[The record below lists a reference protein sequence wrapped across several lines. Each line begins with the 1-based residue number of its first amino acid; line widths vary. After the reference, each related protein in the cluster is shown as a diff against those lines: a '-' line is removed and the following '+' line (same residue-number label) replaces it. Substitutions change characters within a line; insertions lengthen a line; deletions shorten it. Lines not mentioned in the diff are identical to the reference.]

1 MRKIIIAVAVL
12 LALIAGGVF
21 YLFSSLDGIVK
32 SLVEKVGTEVV
43 GSKVSL
49 DKVTL
54 SLADGKAA
62 IAGLR
67 VANPAGYS
75 DKPAISLGAIDVSLD
90 KGSLTGSP
98 IVIKE
103 IRVAAPT
110 ISLEVGPQG
119 TNLQALSDQ
128 IRARPTKSEATAE
141 AKAEPAKDKAA
152 QDKAPTKV
160 VIDRLAIAQ
169 GKVELT
175 AAAIP
180 GLSTGGSATLG
191 EIVLT
196 GIGRDSGGATA
207 EQVARKVADAVLKA
221 ASQSSASL
229 ANPEA
234 LIGDKVKNA
243 LPGGAGGAVDAV
255 KGLFG
260 K

>member
-1 MRKIIIAVAVL
+1 MRKIIVAVAVL

-75 DKPAISLGAIDVSLD
+75 DKPAISLGVIDVSID

-141 AKAEPAKDKAA
+141 AKAEPAK
-152 QDKAPTKV
+152 DKAPTKV